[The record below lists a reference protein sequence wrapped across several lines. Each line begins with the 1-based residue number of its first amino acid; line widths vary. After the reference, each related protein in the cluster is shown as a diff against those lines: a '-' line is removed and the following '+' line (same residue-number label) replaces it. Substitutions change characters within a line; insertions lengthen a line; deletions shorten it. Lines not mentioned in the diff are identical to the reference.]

1 MVTAVDIASLYLQ
14 QYKSL
19 IKRIPKYRQTKYS
32 FKEHALPSLK
42 TRPVNTRNVTHLQ
55 RFICLH
61 NIR

>member
-1 MVTAVDIASLYLQ
+1 MVTAVDIASVYLQ

-19 IKRIPKYRQTKYS
+19 IKRISKYRQTKYS

-42 TRPVNTRNVTHLQ
+42 TRSVNTRNVTHLQ
-55 RFICLH
+55 RFKCLH